1 VAQTEMARAEFNKA
15 VERYNA
21 AVTQFP
27 AVLLARLFGFRPAQS
42 M

>member
-1 VAQTEMARAEFNKA
+1 MARAEFNKA
-15 VERYNA
+15 VARYNA

-27 AVLLARLFGFRPAQS
+27 AVLLARLFGFRPAQP